1 MPLPAPGFIVEVTTD
16 MDEATVRAVIAV
28 KTWRWHKK
36 NQLPATVQVL
46 AQQGVAT
53 SDRAIAK
60 RAIAKMCE
68 EDDAPLRWYNKSIE
82 LVDVVEQDRAELKG
96 FVRSYALRHGM
107 EKGALP
113 WDLK

>member
-1 MPLPAPGFIVEVTTD
+1 
-16 MDEATVRAVIAV
+16 MDESTIRAVIAV
-28 KTWRWHKK
+28 KAWRWHKK

-53 SDRAIAK
+53 NDRALAK

-68 EDDAPLRWYNKSIE
+68 EDDAPISWYVKSQD
-82 LVDVVEQDRAELKG
+82 LVHVVETDRAELKG

-107 EKGALP
+107 DEAALP
-113 WDLK
+113 WGLK